1 MNKTMMKKNTIKH
14 NDNIPN
20 STSKLLIHLVF
31 ILFSL
36 LCVVPFIIIISI
48 SFSSDSYIRLHGYSM
63 IPKVLNLNGY
73 RMIFADTGQ
82 IFNSYGVSIF
92 ITIFGTAISMW
103 CVATIGFVIS
113 RRDYKFAR
121 TTTIFVFLTMLFNGG
136 LIPTY
141 ILMTRIL
148 HLQNSLFA
156 VILPLL
162 VNGWSVLLMKG
173 FMRSVPVAMI
183 ESAKIDGASELRIFL
198 YIIIPMA
205 KAGIA
210 TLSLFSVL
218 LYWNEWFLPLLYIEN
233 MKIAPLQLLLYRVM
247 SNAQYLASSFASFN
261 QNLLVKDIPTLSSRM
276 AIVVVAAAPML
287 PVFLYFQK
295 YFVKGLVIGS
305 LKE

>member
-1 MNKTMMKKNTIKH
+1 MSNIIKCYST
-14 NDNIPN
+14 NSIP
-20 STSKLLIHLVF
+20 KLMIHILF
-31 ILFSL
+31 IVFSL

-48 SFSSDSYIRLHGYSM
+48 SLSSDKYIRIHGYSL

-82 IFNSYGVSIF
+82 IFISYGVSIF
-92 ITIFGTAISMW
+92 ITLFGTIISMW
-103 CVATIGFVIS
+103 CVATIGYVIS
-113 RRDYKFAR
+113 RRDYKLAR
-121 TTTIFVFLTMLFNGG
+121 KTTFYVFFTMLFNGG

-173 FMRSVPVAMI
+173 FMRNIPVAMI
-183 ESAKIDGASELRIFL
+183 ESAKIDGAGELKIFL

-205 KAGIA
+205 RAGIA

-247 SNAQYLASSFASFN
+247 SNAQYLTSSFASLN
-261 QNLLVKDIPTLSSRM
+261 HNLQVKDIPTLSSRM

-287 PVFLYFQK
+287 PIFLYFQK
-295 YFVKGLVIGS
+295 FFVKGLVIGS
-305 LKE
+305 IKE